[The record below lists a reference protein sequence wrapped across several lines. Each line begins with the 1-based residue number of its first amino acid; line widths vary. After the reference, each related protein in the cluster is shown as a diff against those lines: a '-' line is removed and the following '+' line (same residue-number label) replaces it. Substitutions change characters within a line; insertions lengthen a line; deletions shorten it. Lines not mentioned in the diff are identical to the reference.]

1 MAVALDRVV
10 SLVPHHLQ
18 SLAWG
23 SRPSFPESYRQVVAF
38 QDHFSQQAA
47 AYASHRPGYPA
58 ELFQYLA
65 SVSPRRDRAWDTATG
80 NGQAATGLA
89 RHFATVIAT
98 DASRNQIA
106 NAKPESGVHYM
117 VAASEHS
124 ALAPASIDLTTI
136 AAALHW
142 LDLDAFYREIS
153 RVSRPGA
160 LLAAWTYDPP
170 SIAPAIDVVVRGFS
184 RETLAPYWPPE
195 RRYVD
200 RHYQTIPFP
209 FERLTVPSFEARAE
223 WSLDQLLSYVGTWS
237 AVVRGK
243 AATGTDLVADLE
255 QRLLPLW
262 ESAARIRAIRWEL
275 FLLVGRVD
283 GGVCR

>member
-1 MAVALDRVV
+1 MAVFR
-10 SLVPHHLQ
+10 
-18 SLAWG
+18 
-23 SRPSFPESYRQVVAF
+23 
-38 QDHFSQQAA
+38 DHFSEQAA
-47 AYASHRPGYPA
+47 SYAIHRPGYPA
-58 ELFQYLA
+58 ELFRYLA

-142 LDLDAFYREIS
+142 LDLDAFYREVA

-170 SIAPAIDVVVRGFS
+170 SIDPAIDEVVHDFS
-184 RETLAPYWPPE
+184 TNTLASHWPPE

-243 AATGTDLVADLE
+243 AATGTDLVAGLE
-255 QRLLPLW
+255 QQLIPLW
-262 ESAARIRAIRWEL
+262 RPAAHVRIIRWQL
-275 FLLVGRVD
+275 FLLIGRVD

>member
-1 MAVALDRVV
+1 MLQTPSVYGCCVAVFR
-10 SLVPHHLQ
+10 
-18 SLAWG
+18 
-23 SRPSFPESYRQVVAF
+23 
-38 QDHFSQQAA
+38 DHFSQQAA

-58 ELFQYLA
+58 GLSQYLA

-89 RHFATVIAT
+89 RHFGTVIAT
-98 DASRNQIA
+98 DASWNQIA
-106 NAKPESGVHYM
+106 NAKPHPGVRYL
-117 VAASEHS
+117 VAASEH
-124 ALAPASIDLTTI
+124 APLAPASIDLTTI

-142 LDLDAFYREIS
+142 LDLDAFYSEVT

-170 SIAPAIDVVVRGFS
+170 SIDPAIDEVVRDFS
-184 RETLAPYWPPE
+184 TNTLASYWPPE

-209 FERLTVPSFEARAE
+209 FERLPVPSFEARAD
-223 WSLDQLLSYVGTWS
+223 WDLNQLLNYVGTWS

-243 AATGTDLVADLE
+243 AATGTDLVAGLE
-255 QRLLPLW
+255 QQLLPLW
-262 ESAARIRAIRWEL
+262 EPAAHIRVIRWQL

-283 GGVCR
+283 GGSLR

>member
-1 MAVALDRVV
+1 MAVFR
-10 SLVPHHLQ
+10 
-18 SLAWG
+18 
-23 SRPSFPESYRQVVAF
+23 
-38 QDHFSQQAA
+38 DHFSEQAA
-47 AYASHRPGYPA
+47 SYAIHRPGYPA
-58 ELFQYLA
+58 ELFRYLA

-80 NGQAATGLA
+80 NGQAATGLG

-106 NAKPESGVHYM
+106 NAKPQPGVRYM

-124 ALAPASIDLTTI
+124 PLAPATIDLTTI

-142 LDLDAFYREIS
+142 LDLDAFYREVS
-153 RVSRPGA
+153 RVSGPGA

-170 SIAPAIDVVVRGFS
+170 CIAPAIDEVVRDFS
-184 RETLAPYWPPE
+184 TNTLASYWPPE

-223 WSLDQLLSYVGTWS
+223 WDLDQLLSYVGTWS
-237 AVVRGK
+237 AVVRGR
-243 AATGTDLVADLE
+243 AATGRDLLAGLE

-283 GGVCR
+283 GGVGR